1 MEGEEGVE
9 DDEDGEM
16 DEELD
21 EEDEDLD
28 DIEPKGKKVKYVHS
42 IIRFASLTERC

>member
-1 MEGEEGVE
+1 
-9 DDEDGEM
+9 M

-28 DIEPKGKKVKYVHS
+28 DIEPRGKKVKYARS
-42 IIRFASLTERC
+42 IIRFHN